1 LTSRLQSSRTSSTS
15 SRTRPSRASALE
27 EELKVEL
34 AKNYASKE
42 EINKLQGELTEVR
55 ASLAKNAEEMAEL
68 EKAKSLLD
76 GLKTQVE
83 ALETDKT
90 ETLAL
95 HAAEVERL
103 TGRIAEIEAERDE
116 CMEKYG
122 KEHKERRRL
131 HNEVMEL
138 KGNIRVFCRLRPMLN
153 SKGEVAVTA
162 RGGDEMV
169 AADESSGKVNSF
181 QYDQVFGSEPLVT
194 SVVDGFN
201 ACIFAYGQTGSGKT
215 HTRMGNQSDPG
226 IIVRGLEHLFDVTE
240 KRSEINWSFGVT
252 MLEIYNEAVRDLLST
267 KKESVNLDIKQ
278 DTSTGAMYCPNA
290 PVQDVFNMQDVL
302 DFLALTRSDQ
312 PYGGRHQV

>member
-1 LTSRLQSSRTSSTS
+1 MRWKTGRDADAT
-15 SRTRPSRASALE
+15 RASALE

-34 AKNYASKE
+34 AKNNASKE

-138 KGNIRVFCRLRPMLN
+138 KGNIRVFCRLPSYAQQQR
-153 SKGEVAVTA
+153 
-162 RGGDEMV
+162 RG
-169 AADESSGKVNSF
+169 
-181 QYDQVFGSEPLVT
+181 
-194 SVVDGFN
+194 
-201 ACIFAYGQTGSGKT
+201 
-215 HTRMGNQSDPG
+215 
-226 IIVRGLEHLFDVTE
+226 
-240 KRSEINWSFGVT
+240 RSH
-252 MLEIYNEAVRDLLST
+252 
-267 KKESVNLDIKQ
+267 
-278 DTSTGAMYCPNA
+278 
-290 PVQDVFNMQDVL
+290 
-302 DFLALTRSDQ
+302 RSW
-312 PYGGRHQV
+312 